1 MKMTLFI
8 LLFSTGFMALLAAL
22 LHFKK
27 ISSLVFAALLSLLV
41 IFDFSLLSLDKI
53 YFLHQEQDELFTGKL
68 VAYDKS
74 ISDQAD
80 TFEHITKIQLEMTL
94 QLLAQ
99 NSAQDNEQTIQ
110 QKLKWRDQIA
120 LQLQAINFDSQAS
133 QNVSSQVNAMVH
145 QYLMEQLNQQLRQS
159 IGHRSYSE
167 FVRSRPRSEW
177 TDDLFIDE
185 ITVFLKKENLMDEA
199 LSYAILR
206 IKEFDQSET
215 LMQHKS

>member
-8 LLFSTGFMALLAAL
+8 LLFSIGFMALLAAL
-22 LHFKK
+22 LHFRK
-27 ISSLVFAALLSLLV
+27 IPSLVFAALLSLLV

-80 TFEHITKIQLEMTL
+80 TFKHITKIQLDMTL

-110 QKLKWRDQIA
+110 QKLKWRDQLA

-133 QNVSSQVNAMVH
+133 QDVNTQVNAMVH

-177 TDDLFIDE
+177 TDELFIDE
-185 ITVFLKKENLMDEA
+185 IAVFLKKENLMDEA

-206 IKEFDQSET
+206 IKEFDQSGT
-215 LMQHKS
+215 LMKHKT